1 MADVVAPILRN
12 HLQTISAGWAT
23 STKMADAAPKL
34 LRESRSVLGGIAP
47 AGILVKGSPGA
58 GNLAQVPW
66 IAFLDPDVT
75 ESAQAGIYVV
85 YLWSA
90 DAQQL
95 YLCLSQGV
103 TDVAKRHKNEVL
115 PRLKAEAMKVRALIP
130 AEAQGMLNEISLGSK
145 DRLPVQYEAA
155 TIAAIRYETKLL
167 PEEAQLRID
176 LTRFMNLYGVAVS
189 RKRLRLTEDPESWE
203 TGLPELDVVER
214 VSEQKIKW
222 NLDFSNDKAKPGGDI
237 FFPVAAGVRRVTRR
251 HVSVLENLRA
261 FLKANGWTTSS
272 PHPFDLEAR
281 KPAGIGLLIEV
292 KVIRDEDSA
301 AAVREAIGQLFDY
314 QYAYKNFIGGYTLVA
329 AFSEKPD
336 DYYLA
341 LLSSLNIAA
350 WWYDQNAAEWRSEGV
365 SWR

>member
-1 MADVVAPILRN
+1 MVADDTPLLRD
-12 HLQTISAGWAT
+12 HLQAISVGWAS
-23 STKMADAAPKL
+23 STKMADAAPTL
-34 LRESRSVLGGIAP
+34 LRESRKVLGGIAP

-90 DAQQL
+90 DAQDL

-103 TDVAKRHKNEVL
+103 TDVANRHKNEVL

-130 AEAQGMLNEISLGSK
+130 AEADGLLNEISLGSK

-155 TIAAIRYETKLL
+155 TIAATSYKTESL
-167 PEEAQLRID
+167 PEETTLRRD
-176 LTRFMNLYGVAVS
+176 LSRFMNLYGLAVS

-214 VSEQKIKW
+214 VREQKIKW
-222 NLDFSNDKAKPGGDI
+222 NLDFNNDKAKPGGDI
-237 FFPVAAGVRRVTRR
+237 FFPVTAGVRRVTRR

-261 FLKANGWTTSS
+261 LLRANGWTTSS

-292 KVIRDEDSA
+292 KVIRDGDSA
-301 AAVREAIGQLFDY
+301 SASREAIGQLFDY
-314 QYAYKNFIGGYTLVA
+314 QYAYKNFIGGYSLVA

-336 DYYLA
+336 DYYLG
-341 LLSSLNIAA
+341 LLSSLRISA
-350 WWYDQNAAEWRSEGV
+350 WWYDQNVQEWRSAGV
-365 SWR
+365 SWA